1 MWSLSGPSMMQLD
14 WFGLFTEQSHP
25 LTKNIESFERDAEWC
40 TALLQGKTLL
50 SSGVRKD
57 GGDH

>member
-25 LTKNIESFERDAEWC
+25 PTKNIESFERVRNGA
-40 TALLQGKTLL
+40 QL
-50 SSGVRKD
+50 SYNERLFSVVE
-57 GGDH
+57 